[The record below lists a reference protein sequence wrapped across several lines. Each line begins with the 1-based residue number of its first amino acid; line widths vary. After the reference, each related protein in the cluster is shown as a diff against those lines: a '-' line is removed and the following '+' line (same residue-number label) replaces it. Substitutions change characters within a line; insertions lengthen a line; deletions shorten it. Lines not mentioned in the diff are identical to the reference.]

1 MKVEG
6 NVVQA
11 SNIVLLLDSQ
21 MAILVTR
28 ITAHIFVWLEL
39 EARHSV
45 LVPST

>member
-6 NVVQA
+6 NVQA

-28 ITAHIFVWLEL
+28 ITAHICVWLEL